1 MSRAGPCAAH
11 YCTWEKGC
19 PAYVCDCDKPR
30 EPLLALLAGT
40 SSAGEPP
47 WPRGATALPQL
58 ESSFLI
64 QTLIKTLDMLPHRVC
79 MSADAKGH
87 GVRREGRVR
96 GWSFLE
102 SLLTS
107 KGRGHSEAPDR
118 GCPGQDGRTRH
129 SGAQGPYCCW
139 AGASPR
145 PLPCPALLPT
155 AARGRPGAGVGCGRA
170 PAPSRPRPFPG
181 LAPRRQN
188 RLRSRTRGRA
198 HSRFEVAV
206 VVPGWAQ
213 AGPQGAGG
221 PTAPSGHAA
230 PAPETGGPP
239 APPRPLYKKKRRQ
252 HLPLDTPGGRGRP
265 GPGRQSSPV

>member
-1 MSRAGPCAAH
+1 MGASLCPVPPRTRTEQGVSRAGPCAAH
-11 YCTWEKGC
+11 YCTREKGC

-40 SSAGEPP
+40 SSAGELP

-145 PLPCPALLPT
+145 PLPCPAPHCGPRT
-155 AARGRPGAGVGCGRA
+155 PGCRRGVRPGSGPF
-170 PAPSRPRPFPG
+170 PAKTLSRPRSPP
-181 LAPRRQN
+181 A
-188 RLRSRTRGRA
+188 
-198 HSRFEVAV
+198 E
-206 VVPGWAQ
+206 
-213 AGPQGAGG
+213 
-221 PTAPSGHAA
+221 
-230 PAPETGGPP
+230 PAPEPDARTG
-239 APPRPLYKKKRRQ
+239 AQ
-252 HLPLDTPGGRGRP
+252 
-265 GPGRQSSPV
+265 PV